1 MTTKEVE
8 ERLGITRQTLIYYEN
23 EGFISPQRNQ
33 NNYRNYDEQDI
44 IKLQTVMEL
53 RNMKISVDDIKRI
66 FRGDISIKDILDEKQ
81 QDLLSDKKKIDE
93 ITQSISQYLQ
103 IIKVNIVKDDNISNS
118 YPNLFIKDDHLQIDQ
133 MKIYYQEIYDIDVSL
148 CLSKGEQQYYKVLNM
163 YFVIIYINTR
173 KKCYKIELMNN
184 SQVSYLFNI
193 LLQHCIMHD
202 PIGLIDIYQQYQDP
216 YQLNQYINKHYQEW
230 KKEYHLN
237 EHIDNYYDVMKKT
250 FMDPLQEAKNSK
262 PTIRGEFKLL
272 GQLYWQYIKKLL
284 RIK

>member
-1 MTTKEVE
+1 
-8 ERLGITRQTLIYYEN
+8 
-23 EGFISPQRNQ
+23 
-33 NNYRNYDEQDI
+33 
-44 IKLQTVMEL
+44 
-53 RNMKISVDDIKRI
+53 
-66 FRGDISIKDILDEKQ
+66 
-81 QDLLSDKKKIDE
+81 
-93 ITQSISQYLQ
+93 
-103 IIKVNIVKDDNISNS
+103 
-118 YPNLFIKDDHLQIDQ
+118 
-133 MKIYYQEIYDIDVSL
+133 
-148 CLSKGEQQYYKVLNM
+148 
-163 YFVIIYINTR
+163 
-173 KKCYKIELMNN
+173 MNN
-184 SQVSYLFNI
+184 TQVSYLFNI

-272 GQLYWQYIKKLL
+272 GKLYWQYIKKLL